1 MMLEGDKHAR
11 ILPGDYIS
19 HLRGPGENDNIQA
32 AHYTNNQ
39 ISDWVKYSI
48 LRYDK
53 LKNRINIFIFFS
65 LTAEVILTRLRCH
78 SYHTD

>member
-48 LRYDK
+48 LRYDE
-53 LKNRINIFIFFS
+53 LQMRIDVFTFFAC
-65 LTAEVILTRLRCH
+65 TAEVILTRPRCH
-78 SYHTD
+78 SYYMD